1 MACYCSPHQN
11 TKQGGPSPLL
21 PTPGGLPLPPAARP
35 CWAGAG
41 APAQAGIVQLQWQH
55 TAANP
60 EPTWMPALPVP
71 TNPAGLLNHAAEQE
85 EQELLK
91 APRAPCPGEHTG
103 HRMNIKDCLPA
114 RGVATPRY
122 GTRVVCT
129 RMGEDG
135 KPTGL
140 EISGGSQ
147 IRAHAAAASISSSS
161 AAPCAPCSMQ
171 AHVPPRAA
179 VGNENTGVRGKK
191 TYMKET
197 GVFILGLGVVCLFVC
212 LLLS

>member
-1 MACYCSPHQN
+1 MAAEDRTSVPAMARYCSPHQN

-21 PTPGGLPLPPAARP
+21 PIQGGLPLPPAARP

-60 EPTWMPALPVP
+60 KPTWMPVLPVP

-114 RGVATPRY
+114 RGVAP
-122 GTRVVCT
+122 
-129 RMGEDG
+129 
-135 KPTGL
+135 
-140 EISGGSQ
+140 
-147 IRAHAAAASISSSS
+147 AW
-161 AAPCAPCSMQ
+161 CA
-171 AHVPPRAA
+171 
-179 VGNENTGVRGKK
+179 
-191 TYMKET
+191 
-197 GVFILGLGVVCLFVC
+197 L
-212 LLLS
+212 

>member
-1 MACYCSPHQN
+1 
-11 TKQGGPSPLL
+11 
-21 PTPGGLPLPPAARP
+21 
-35 CWAGAG
+35 
-41 APAQAGIVQLQWQH
+41 
-55 TAANP
+55 
-60 EPTWMPALPVP
+60 MPALPVP
-71 TNPAGLLNHAAEQE
+71 TNPAGLLNHAADQE

-122 GTRVVCT
+122 GNSRVVCT

-171 AHVPPRAA
+171 PHVPPRAA